1 MRRPSGN
8 VKMAFQSLRA
18 ARWRS
23 WLTMLGIIVGIVSV
37 VTIVSLGA
45 GIKKQVS
52 GQINSMGNNLLTIRA
67 GTINSSVH
75 GAFHSLSSLVS
86 LGNGSE
92 LSANDLQVVRNTPQV
107 AEAVPFSIAPGTLQI
122 GGQTTSTQVTVIA
135 TSSDALSVLHQSM
148 QYGNFL
154 SDNQSPANLAVIGN
168 ALALSLFQTDAPL
181 GQSFTF
187 RGQQFIVGGVMNT
200 FDAPPLSLDT
210 NFNNVIFVPYA
221 MVGQLE
227 QNGAPLYQ
235 ILVTPTKGAKTADVQ
250 QAIINRLRAAHGGA
264 QDFSVLTQSQTI
276 AEAST
281 ILNLLTGLISGVAA
295 ISLLVG
301 GIGIMNVTLVSVS
314 ERTREI
320 GIRKSLGATN
330 RQIRQQFLTEAA
342 VLSFSGGF
350 VAILIS
356 LLINI
361 MLRAATSLT
370 PTLSWQVMVGS
381 TLVAVA
387 IGIIFGL
394 APAVKA
400 ARKDPIA
407 ALRHE

>member
-23 WLTMLGIIVGIVSV
+23 WLTMLGIIVSIVSV
-37 VTIVSLGA
+37 VTIISLGA

-52 GQINSMGNNLLTIRA
+52 GQIDQLGSNLLTIRA
-67 GTINSSVH
+67 GTISSSVR
-75 GAFHSLSSLVS
+75 GTFHSLSSLVS
-86 LGNGSE
+86 VGNGSA

-107 AEAVPFSIAPGTLQI
+107 AAAIPFSIVPGALQV
-122 GGQTTSTQVTVIA
+122 GGQTTHTQTTVIA
-135 TSSDALSVLHQSM
+135 TGSDALAVLHQSM
-148 QYGNFL
+148 QYGQFL
-154 SDNQSPANLAVIGN
+154 SDNQSPANLAIIGN
-168 ALALSLFQTDAPL
+168 TLALSLFQTNAPL

-200 FDAPPLSLDT
+200 FNAPPLSLDT
-210 NFNNVIFVPYA
+210 NFNNVIFVPYS

-235 ILVTPTKGAKTADVQ
+235 ILVQPAKGTKTAAVQ
-250 QAIINRLRAAHGGA
+250 QAIIDRLRTAHGGS
-264 QDFSVLTQSQTI
+264 QDFSVLTQGQTI
-276 AEAST
+276 AEANT

-314 ERTREI
+314 ERTHEI
-320 GIRKSLGATN
+320 GIRKSIGATN
-330 RQIRQQFLTEAA
+330 RQIRRQFLMEAA

-350 VAILIS
+350 VAIIIS
-356 LLINI
+356 LLINV

-370 PTLSWQVMVGS
+370 PILSWHVIVES
-381 TLVAVA
+381 TFVAIA

>member
-1 MRRPSGN
+1 
-8 VKMAFQSLRA
+8 MAFKSLRS

-37 VTIVSLGA
+37 VTIVSLGE
-45 GIKKQVS
+45 GIKGQVS
-52 GQINSMGNNLLTIRA
+52 GQINQFGNNLITIRA
-67 GTINSSVH
+67 GNVNPSISGTLR
-75 GAFHSLSSLVS
+75 SLSSVVS
-86 LGNGSE
+86 LGSSAE
-92 LSANDLQVVRNTPQV
+92 LSNSDLQVVRNTPQV
-107 AEAVPFSIAPGTLQI
+107 GAAVPFSIIPGSLMVGNQTSKDSQLSVI
-122 GGQTTSTQVTVIA
+122 G
-135 TSSDALSVLHQSM
+135 TSSNALSVLHQSM

-154 SDNQSPANLAVIGN
+154 SDGQNPPNLAVIGN
-168 ALALSLFQTDAPL
+168 NLALALFQTNAPL

-187 RGQQFIVGGVMNT
+187 RGEQFVVGGVMNT
-200 FDAPPLSLDT
+200 FDTPPLSLDT
-210 NFNNVIFVPYA
+210 NFNNTIFIPYSLA
-221 MVGQLE
+221 GQLE

-235 ILVTPTKGAKTADVQ
+235 ILVEPKSGAKTATVQ
-250 QAIINRLRAAHGGA
+250 HNIINRLRSAHGGV
-264 QDFSVLTQSQTI
+264 QDFSVLTQAQTL
-276 AEAST
+276 AVTAT
-281 ILNLLTGLISGVAA
+281 ILNLMTGLIGGVAA

-330 RQIRQQFLTEAA
+330 RQIRNQFLMEAA
-342 VLSFSGGF
+342 VLSFSGGI

-356 LLINI
+356 LLINAT
-361 MLRAATSLT
+361 LRAATNLS
-370 PTLSWQVMVGS
+370 PTLSWQVMVLS
-381 TLVAVA
+381 TAVAIA